1 MIFVSMRVKINN
13 SRRLFFS
20 WSLTSRAYITYPTKY
35 LQNDGIPWVYSPES
49 VRVPKQSPLGLSI
62 RPFEI
67 LSHWRRG
74 PRYTNIESINW
85 DRMGQ
90 PSAISMKISHLFFC
104 ETMTHDPIS
113 SQFTKLKNPE

>member
-67 LSHWRRG
+67 LTG
-74 PRYTNIESINW
+74 GGVPGIPILKVLTGTGW
-85 DRMGQ
+85 DNHQ
-90 PSAISMKISHLFFC
+90 
-104 ETMTHDPIS
+104 
-113 SQFTKLKNPE
+113 QYQ